1 MRWKSENFTLLEVTF
16 SKKLTD
22 MVVINFQLK
31 LNEINNLLI
40 QWSNRIVSSIGKN
53 RVIKTLALSKINH
66 LIISLHIPNIKKNAK
81 HVLHGEGVPIR
92 FVNN

>member
-1 MRWKSENFTLLEVTF
+1 
-16 SKKLTD
+16 

-53 RVIKTLALSKINH
+53 GVIKTLALSKINH
-66 LIISLHIPNIKKNAK
+66 LIISLPIPNIKKLQNMFYMER
-81 HVLHGEGVPIR
+81 GSR
-92 FVNN
+92 

>member
-22 MVVINFQLK
+22 MVVINYQLK

-40 QWSNRIVSSIGKN
+40 QWSHRIVSSIGKN
-53 RVIKTLALSKINH
+53 VVIKTLALSKINH
-66 LIISLHIPNIKKNAK
+66 LIISLPIPNIKKMQNMFYSYLWRGGPDK
-81 HVLHGEGVPIR
+81 VR
-92 FVNN
+92 